1 MFTTYVLGGEEVGE
15 EMGGRRE
22 AGGGK
27 RLGKRAKGQLQAR
40 EWGQQVK
47 VEPAVR

>member
-1 MFTTYVLGGEEVGE
+1 MFTAYVFGEEEGGE
-15 EMGGRRE
+15 EMGGRE

-27 RLGKRAKGQLQAR
+27 RLGMRAKGQLQAR

-47 VEPAVR
+47 AEPAVR